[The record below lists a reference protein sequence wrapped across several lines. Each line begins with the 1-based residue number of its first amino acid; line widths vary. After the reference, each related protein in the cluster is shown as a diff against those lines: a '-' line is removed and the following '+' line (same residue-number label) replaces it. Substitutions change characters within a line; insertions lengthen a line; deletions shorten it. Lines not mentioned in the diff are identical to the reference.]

1 MTTKILDITENR
13 QSLADFIHEL
23 GPVVQ
28 PIDLI
33 QGGQFVARLVP
44 PGELSEAEKE
54 AIVRKGWTFVIQA
67 RAKGQGIP
75 EREIAKAVDTTVKR
89 VRKHQ

>member
-1 MTTKILDITENR
+1 MTTKTLDITENR
-13 QSLADFIHEL
+13 QPVADFIHEL
-23 GPVVQ
+23 GPVRQ

-54 AIVRKGWTFVIQA
+54 EIVRKGWAFVTQA
-67 RAKGQGIP
+67 RAKSRYIP
-75 EREIAKAVDTTVKR
+75 EREIAKAVNETVKR
-89 VRKHQ
+89 VRKH